1 MPVHIRTIRLSHIN
15 LYSDISTDKA
25 RNLTSNGIDKDTMQ
39 TNNDFR
45 QTNLKKSK
53 ISIGTILFIIIIL
66 AIKQTKEIHIVI
78 TKGDIGPKPLYSI
91 I

>member
-45 QTNLKKSK
+45 QTNLKKVQNINWHDS
-53 ISIGTILFIIIIL
+53 
-66 AIKQTKEIHIVI
+66 
-78 TKGDIGPKPLYSI
+78 LYHNHSRN
-91 I
+91 

>member
-45 QTNLKKSK
+45 QTNLKSPKYQ
-53 ISIGTILFIIIIL
+53 L
-66 AIKQTKEIHIVI
+66 ARFS
-78 TKGDIGPKPLYSI
+78 LS
-91 I
+91 